1 MRDRLTSIIAVALLL
16 TLVGM
21 SYWYSVKAEM
31 EGQGHLSDLNS
42 PDFIAHDI
50 TVTKFDKSGGAS
62 YKVFAK
68 RIDHY
73 SDGHATA
80 EFPEYYSLNP
90 NEPQV
95 TARSDSGEMVSG
107 GETLHFYNNV
117 DIRQQ
122 AHGDKP
128 ASRLETSQL
137 DAYPDEDV
145 YSSDKPVTL
154 TRGSDIS
161 KGIGMDFDN
170 VERTFKLRSRVQSE
184 FMPRS
189 IQSGLNKNESQASK
203 NVQ

>member
-1 MRDRLTSIIAVALLL
+1 MKDRLTSIIALALLL

-21 SYWYSVKAEM
+21 SYWYSVKAEL

-50 TVTKFDKSGGAS
+50 TVTKFDNAGAAQ

-80 EFPEYYSLNP
+80 EYPEYYSLNP

-107 GETLHFYNNV
+107 GEVLHFYKNV
-117 DIRQQ
+117 DITQE
-122 AHGDKP
+122 AHADKP

-137 DAYPDEDV
+137 DAYPDDDI

-154 TRGSDIS
+154 TRGNDIS

-184 FMPRS
+184 FMPRPV
-189 IQSGLNKNESQASK
+189 QSGLKQNGNKSAKK
-203 NVQ
+203 NQ